1 MLLHTVTGPRSF
13 EDIKTVNSVIYQ
25 TYQAACKALDLI
37 EDDSHWDDTLKEASV
52 TDSPSKLR
60 QLFAIII
67 VFCHTSE
74 PIELWTKY
82 KKYSYDDYGRNLIKS
97 FSDID
102 LDLYIEQLEN
112 RCLIDLENTIISI
125 GGNPINQYELPIPNI
140 NANFQINREYLSET
154 SYNQSIL
161 TAFVIE
167 NEAKINTEQ
176 KIIYDEVIN
185 SVNMSKG
192 GMFFID
198 APGGTGITFLINL
211 ILSKV
216 RSSGKIAL
224 AVASSGISATLLPG
238 GKTAHSMFK
247 IPIDI
252 DRHETPVCNISKNSD
267 KAKVIRDACLIVW
280 DECTMANKKAIEAVD
295 KTLQDLQND
304 QNRMGGITF

>member
-1 MLLHTVTGPRSF
+1 M
-13 EDIKTVNSVIYQ
+13 
-25 TYQAACKALDLI
+25 
-37 EDDSHWDDTLKEASV
+37 
-52 TDSPSKLR
+52 
-60 QLFAIII
+60 
-67 VFCHTSE
+67 
-74 PIELWTKY
+74 
-82 KKYSYDDYGRNLIKS
+82 
-97 FSDID
+97 
-102 LDLYIEQLEN
+102 
-112 RCLIDLENTIISI
+112 
-125 GGNPINQYELPIPNI
+125 PIPNI
-140 NANFQINREYLSET
+140 NDNFQINREYLSET

-176 KIIYDEVIN
+176 KIIYDEIIN

-198 APGGTGITFLINL
+198 APGGTGKTFLINL

-295 KTLQDLQND
+295 KTLQDLRND
-304 QNRMGGITF
+304 QNRMGGITFLFSGDFRQTLPVINRGTRADEVNASLKRSYLWNDVKKLSLTINMRVRQEGDPSALQFSNLLLDIGEGNITDENGEVSLSKELCEVVPSIKDLIQKVGYIQI